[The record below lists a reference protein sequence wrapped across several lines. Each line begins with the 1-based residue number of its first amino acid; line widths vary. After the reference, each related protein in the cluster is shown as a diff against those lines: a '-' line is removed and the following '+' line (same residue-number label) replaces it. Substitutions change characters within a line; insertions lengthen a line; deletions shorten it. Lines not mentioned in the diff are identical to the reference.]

1 MGKFSSEEIESQY
14 LLIKML
20 LAEPEKYMDAINAI
34 KKDIAYM
41 PLELK
46 KKLEE
51 ENILFMQT
59 YIVHWQFPDQES
71 HMQGAEAFAGFVE
84 GGCEGDEFDGFKVL
98 NRVVNPEGANGWA
111 IVESSNHQNI
121 WKWSSIW
128 ADNFGV
134 EIEVTP
140 VLTDKEFLSVHKE
153 IAAASN

>member
-1 MGKFSSEEIESQY
+1 
-14 LLIKML
+14 
-20 LAEPEKYMDAINAI
+20 
-34 KKDIAYM
+34 
-41 PLELK
+41 
-46 KKLEE
+46 
-51 ENILFMQT
+51 MQT

-84 GGCEGDEFDGFKVL
+84 GGGEGDEFDGFKVL

-128 ADNFGV
+128 VDNFGV